1 MARRLWDQLHEP
13 QTVFVVAS
21 FEMDDFNMRDV
32 PHTKDQLLRM
42 VAQDR
47 IRQVHKDKWFPAH
60 GPTDYEH
67 WYSTRELYQVPY
79 QRDYE
84 PYYIVR
90 KDVPLYV
97 AATFSLWCGACAF
110 LARELTP
117 RGWSEGGMNGSWA
130 TALTRYCSDRT
141 RLMCGLK
148 KRLISQL
155 TRCAGVAQHGVE
167 RRGLLV
173 LRDAGHVHHPRR
185 TRRSRMARQGRF
197 CTSLSLLH
205 HPLHSSKPP

>member
-1 MARRLWDQLHEP
+1 M
-13 QTVFVVAS
+13 FVVAS

-67 WYSTRELYQVPY
+67 WYATRELYQVPY

-97 AATFSLWCGACAF
+97 APPSVFSVVPVT
-110 LARELTP
+110 RP
-117 RGWSEGGMNGSWA
+117 RIDTQWLEGGMNGSWA
-130 TALTRYCSDRT
+130 TALTRYW
-141 RLMCGLK
+141 
-148 KRLISQL
+148 
-155 TRCAGVAQHGVE
+155 
-167 RRGLLV
+167 LL
-173 LRDAGHVHHPRR
+173 
-185 TRRSRMARQGRF
+185 
-197 CTSLSLLH
+197 
-205 HPLHSSKPP
+205 